1 MKSYS
6 PFPNRCFYLSKKV
19 NQYADQ
25 NPETREECEEIAQDF
40 RKLSVQILDHCKTT
54 AEAQTILDDQTG
66 ASKYFRSSL
75 NMMLPRLHLAIEH
88 NHKEFVGHPLCQ
100 QVFMQSYRQ
109 GVPFHGHSFI
119 FQILHLILQIILAPI
134 LVAMTLFIWI
144 GKNVS
149 QRCGIHKDIP
159 ALFGYKKWH
168 VDNVFWTRKCINAII
183 DFAFYT
189 KLSLEVPLNR
199 FIIDTGYYVFFVI
212 LLGYTVL
219 NKSFGRNEHEFC
231 FHHVW
236 LAVYVVSMLW
246 QDLSSLRNVRS
257 FKIYAKYWRI
267 YDLIM
272 HVTLAFALIFR
283 TARVLPAEPLNP
295 LVNDASTSTF
305 PTQSQDITSTT
316 EQNLV
321 LNDFED
327 VCFSLVSIMAIA
339 R

>member
-1 MKSYS
+1 M
-6 PFPNRCFYLSKKV
+6 
-19 NQYADQ
+19 
-25 NPETREECEEIAQDF
+25 
-40 RKLSVQILDHCKTT
+40 SVKILDHCKTT
-54 AEAQTILDDQTG
+54 AEAQTILDDHTG
-66 ASKYFRSSL
+66 SSKYFRRSL

-100 QVFMQSYRQ
+100 QVFMQCYRQ

-119 FQILHLILQIILAPI
+119 FQILHLILQRILAPI

-149 QRCGIHKDIP
+149 QRCGINKDIP
-159 ALFGYKKWH
+159 SLFGYKRWH
-168 VDNVFWTRKCINAII
+168 VDNVSWIRKSINAMI

-199 FIIDTGYYVFFVI
+199 FVIETGYYIIFV
-212 LLGYTVL
+212 LVLGYTVL
-219 NKSFGRNEHEFC
+219 NKSFGRKVHEFC
-231 FHHVW
+231 FHHVC

-257 FKIYAKYWRI
+257 FRIYAKYWRI

-283 TARVLPAEPLNP
+283 IARVLPAEPLNP
-295 LVNDASTSTF
+295 FVNDSSTPTF
-305 PTQSQDITSTT
+305 PTQSPNITTTT

-321 LNDFED
+321 LNDFEE

>member
-40 RKLSVQILDHCKTT
+40 RRLSVQILDHCKTT

-119 FQILHLILQIILAPI
+119 FQILHLILQIILSPI

-149 QRCGIHKDIP
+149 QRCGINKDIP

-168 VDNVFWTRKCINAII
+168 VDNVSWIRKSINATI

-189 KLSLEVPLNR
+189 KMSLEVPLNR
-199 FIIDTGYYVFFVI
+199 FIIDTGYYILFVFI
-212 LLGYTVL
+212 LGYTVL
-219 NKSFGRNEHEFC
+219 QKSFKSNMHEFG
-231 FHHVW
+231 FHHVC
-236 LAVYVVSMLW
+236 LTVYVLSMLW

-257 FKIYAKYWRI
+257 FTIYAKYWRM

-283 TARVLPAEPLNP
+283 TARVLDVEPLIPSANETAP
-295 LVNDASTSTF
+295 YTF
-305 PTQSQDITSTT
+305 STQSPDIETTS
-316 EQNLV
+316 V

-327 VCFSLVSIMAIA
+327 VCFSFVSIMAKS
-339 R
+339 